1 MFAWIHKKTSTLE
14 MKLFLLSLV
23 KLLAH
28 VLVIDDGG
36 GCGVVVNQS
45 FTLLAISH
53 FHRKSHM
60 TKA

>member
-1 MFAWIHKKTSTLE
+1 MFAWIHKKTYTLE
-14 MKLFLLSLV
+14 MKLFLLSLL
-23 KLLAH
+23 KLLAR

-45 FTLLAISH
+45 FTSLAISH